1 MGSFNQKL
9 FEDFEL
15 QIQRLDNG
23 MTFHQETCEL
33 CTDQG
38 SCDVWNKMVEG
49 WTLLALLERKYG
61 NTKTK
66 DTA

>member
-1 MGSFNQKL
+1 MESRTQKL

-33 CTDQG
+33 CTDQS
-38 SCDVWNKMVEG
+38 SCDIWTGLVEEWN
-49 WTLLALLERKYG
+49 LYFLLERKYG
-61 NTKTK
+61 KKTQNT
-66 DTA
+66 A